1 MPSPPQARQRDRE
14 AAARR
19 VEESAPDRQAKM
31 DAKRAEVVAR
41 TASAKQ
47 EVSTQEQEVS
57 TQEQEV
63 STQEQE
69 VSTQEQE
76 VSTQEHG
83 DQEQSERVVSGA
95 HLAAE
100 AAQLRERG
108 NAAMGRGD
116 LPAARSYYA
125 EALALG
131 DAVPAEERAKTL
143 GNRSA
148 LHMAA
153 DEPHAAYADAVA
165 AAALLPSVGKAHYR
179 VVGPRLDLDPSTLRL
194 TCPITQLP
202 ISLAMLAD
210 LARHAC

>member
-57 TQEQEV
+57 TQEQA
-63 STQEQE
+63 
-69 VSTQEQE
+69 
-76 VSTQEHG
+76 

-131 DAVPAEERAKTL
+131 DAVPAEEHAKTL

-202 ISLAMLAD
+202 ISLAHCLLTSRAMLAD
-210 LARHAC
+210 LACHAC

>member
-69 VSTQEQE
+69 VSTQEQA
-76 VSTQEHG
+76 

-194 TCPITQLP
+194 TRPITQLP

>member
-1 MPSPPQARQRDRE
+1 M
-14 AAARR
+14 
-19 VEESAPDRQAKM
+19 
-31 DAKRAEVVAR
+31 
-41 TASAKQ
+41 
-47 EVSTQEQEVS
+47 
-57 TQEQEV
+57 
-63 STQEQE
+63 
-69 VSTQEQE
+69 
-76 VSTQEHG
+76 
-83 DQEQSERVVSGA
+83 SGA

-194 TCPITQLP
+194 TRPITQLP

>member
-1 MPSPPQARQRDRE
+1 
-14 AAARR
+14 
-19 VEESAPDRQAKM
+19 
-31 DAKRAEVVAR
+31 
-41 TASAKQ
+41 
-47 EVSTQEQEVS
+47 
-57 TQEQEV
+57 
-63 STQEQE
+63 
-69 VSTQEQE
+69 

-153 DEPHAAYADAVA
+153 DEPHAAYTDAVA

>member
-19 VEESAPDRQAKM
+19 VEESAPDRQARM

-57 TQEQEV
+57 TQEQA
-63 STQEQE
+63 
-69 VSTQEQE
+69 
-76 VSTQEHG
+76 

-194 TCPITQLP
+194 TRPITQLP

>member
-69 VSTQEQE
+69 VSTQEQA
-76 VSTQEHG
+76 